1 MIAEGR
7 RDMRNPGTESP
18 RRRTGAA
25 RFAPVFALL
34 GCAVAGCGSPTMSY
48 VHPNVDFGYME
59 RAAVLPFRNLTHDAL
74 AGKRVQSIFL
84 MELLE
89 EDVLT
94 LVDPR
99 ETDAAMRRLGIPP
112 EAELTTEQCVRLGAE
127 LQVQALFYGV
137 IEEYSQ
143 GQGSRTRGPEI
154 TAVFGMIETQT
165 GAAAWK
171 SQVHE
176 NGASIWKRLFGGSPD
191 DVYTVSRDA
200 VRRAL
205 RTLL

>member
-1 MIAEGR
+1 MIAL
-7 RDMRNPGTESP
+7 
-18 RRRTGAA
+18 A
-25 RFAPVFALL
+25 
-34 GCAVAGCGSPTMSY
+34 GCFLAGCGAPAVSY
-48 VHPNVDFGYME
+48 IHPDVDFGFME
-59 RAAVLPFRNLTHDAL
+59 RAAVVPFLNLSQDAL
-74 AGKRVQSIFL
+74 AGNRVQSIFL

-99 ETDAAMRRLGIPP
+99 ETDAAMRNLGLSPGT
-112 EAELTTEQCVRLGAE
+112 ELSPQQAVRLGSE
-127 LQVQALFYGV
+127 LGVQALFFGV
-137 IEEYSQ
+137 VEEYDA
-143 GQGSRTRGPEI
+143 GQSNRTRGPEI
-154 TAVFGMIETQT
+154 TGLFGMIETQT
-165 GAAAWK
+165 GAVVWR

-176 NGASIWKRLFGGSPD
+176 TGGSIWKRLFGGSPD